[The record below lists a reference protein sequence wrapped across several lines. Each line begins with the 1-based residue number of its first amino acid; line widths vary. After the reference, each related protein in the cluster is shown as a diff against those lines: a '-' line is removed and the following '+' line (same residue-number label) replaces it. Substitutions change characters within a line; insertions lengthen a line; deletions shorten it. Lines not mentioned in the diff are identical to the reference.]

1 MKYLEELSPGTLFL
15 YGSSYWILTSD
26 FKKNGCRMC
35 ISVKDGFPSWLNS
48 DASVDEIQGYI
59 LDNSNNLVKLR
70 ENETT
75 NNNTI

>member
-1 MKYLEELSPGTLFL
+1 
-15 YGSSYWILTSD
+15 
-26 FKKNGCRMC
+26 MC